1 MTYSHEIAD
10 QAELPATSGLLAL
23 SNELLSLIT
32 MYLDPSQ
39 LVPLL
44 KTNRALYH
52 RVLPIL
58 WQHIQFFDNSIK
70 TDYLNFSN
78 VNHRYLTTAPT
89 SHRKTKSIAARV
101 NPGLVQMD
109 KLAASLYM
117 GHVSHFAL
125 ASIQQLTFFTQN
137 RFSGQPSFAKFV
149 EETLLAVPGRLP
161 GLRAIRVINDASGV
175 ISRSNPHHFDD
186 HTSMATLMSA
196 VSKFSEWTQAKRG
209 VTVDIFVYA
218 RNPKLV
224 SIIKAL
230 PALGDSIT
238 FFHMEFAESVD
249 DTLNVCN
256 MLQKIPRLRVFSLM
270 KAKLRRVFS
279 HRDSND
285 DIMAVCAQFMATLN
299 ELHELE
305 SLSIVSSLLIMN
317 LDFTQLPHTLQNLE
331 LNNQISTREQYRS
344 LGPGRTGEIDEE
356 LRTWHYFLTEV
367 ALPPRLR
374 SLRLNHISRGSPLAR
389 TPITMMPASNK
400 FVNLTELNLIGHD
413 MPPGSDVTLF
423 TTFGDLVIVTI
434 NAISHTGLQVLV
446 ERSGRTLRELTIA
459 RPSGGV
465 IATMGS
471 EELLHDETIR
481 HLRHCHRLEYLYLT
495 LAPATLRGET
505 MAAVLA
511 ECRYLD
517 QVYFEYTG
525 FSLATALGE
534 VLPLP
539 PPPNEYPSAARE
551 RVSHEW
557 VAGTGI
563 MRPTKRARFTRHP
576 DDATAFIEC
585 VYLLADTT
593 AVKPINSDSNERY
606 LFGDYRI
613 KPTGFGA
620 GGIYILDTDK
630 FNRLMGNNRY
640 N

>member
-1 MTYSHEIAD
+1 MH
-10 QAELPATSGLLAL
+10 
-23 SNELLSLIT
+23 
-32 MYLDPSQ
+32 LDPSQ

-58 WQHIQFFDNSIK
+58 WQHIQFFEASHN
-70 TDYLNFSN
+70 TDYLNFAN
-78 VNHRYLTTAPT
+78 VNHRYLATPPT
-89 SHRKTKSIAARV
+89 SHRQTKSIAARV
-101 NPGLVQMD
+101 NPALMQMD

-117 GHVSHFAL
+117 GHVSDFAL
-125 ASIQQLTFFTQN
+125 ASIQQLTFYTQN
-137 RFSGQPSFAKFV
+137 RFAGQPSFSKFV
-149 EETLLAVPGRLP
+149 EETLLVVPGRLP
-161 GLRAIRVINDASGV
+161 ALRAIRVINDASGV
-175 ISRSNPHHFDD
+175 ISMSNPHHFDD
-186 HTSMATLMSA
+186 HTSMATLMGA
-196 VSKFSEWTQAKRG
+196 IAKFTEWTRAKRAA
-209 VTVDIFVYA
+209 TIDLFVYA

-224 SIIKAL
+224 AIVKAL
-230 PALGDSIT
+230 PPLGSAIT

-256 MLQKIPRLRVFSLM
+256 LLQKMLRLRVFSLV

-279 HRDSND
+279 HRDSSD

-299 ELHELE
+299 ELRELE
-305 SLSIVSSLLIMN
+305 SLSLVSSLLIMN
-317 LDFTQLPHTLQNLE
+317 LDFAQLPRTLQNLE
-331 LNNQISTREQYRS
+331 LNNQITTREQYRS
-344 LGPGRTGEIDEE
+344 LGPGRAGGSSGGDTGEE
-356 LRTWHYFLTEV
+356 LRTWHYFLAE
-367 ALPPRLR
+367 LEFPPRLR
-374 SLRLNHISRGSPLAR
+374 SLRLNHLSRGSPLAR

-423 TTFGDLVIVTI
+423 ATFSDLAVVTI

-446 ERSGRTLRELTIA
+446 ERSARTLRELTVA
-459 RPSGGV
+459 RASGGV
-465 IATMGS
+465 IAATDGD
-471 EELLHDETIR
+471 ELLHDESIR

-511 ECRYLD
+511 GCHHLHK
-517 QVYFEYTG
+517 VYFEYTG
-525 FSLATALGE
+525 FATALGE
-534 VLPLP
+534 ALPLP

-557 VAGTGI
+557 VAGTGLV
-563 MRPTKRARFTRHP
+563 RPTKRARFTRHP

-585 VYLLADTT
+585 VYLLADNT
-593 AVKPINSDSNERY
+593 AVQPINSDSNERY
-606 LFGDYRI
+606 PFCDYRV

-620 GGIYILDTDK
+620 GGIYLLDTVK
-630 FNRLMGNNRY
+630 FNRIMGNY